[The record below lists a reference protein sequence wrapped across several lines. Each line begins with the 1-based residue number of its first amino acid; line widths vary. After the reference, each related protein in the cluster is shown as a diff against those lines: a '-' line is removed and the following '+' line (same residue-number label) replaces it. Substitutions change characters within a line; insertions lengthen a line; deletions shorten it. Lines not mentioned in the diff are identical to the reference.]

1 MFDKIF
7 DVFKKV
13 DRTMSTLDSMQRTAE
28 RVEYQ
33 AKNMS
38 QVSSR
43 GWKWIILIA
52 IVIIAVFYTVFG

>member
-7 DVFKKV
+7 DVFRKV
-13 DRTMSTLDSMQRTAE
+13 DRTISTIDSMQRTAD

-33 AKNMS
+33 AKNVS
-38 QVSSR
+38 QMSSR

-52 IVIIAVFYTVFG
+52 IVIIAILYAIFG